1 MLMIRHSVGSR
12 LLCQTTN
19 YRIEKQDDRWLI
31 SLSVDEETAST
42 LLEFQEELNIFDAK
56 EKEKTW
62 YYSSDAKVNFRPEE
76 KMLVI
81 LADHKT
87 VYPIQ

>member
-1 MLMIRHSVGSR
+1 MLMIRHSIGSR

-19 YRIEKQDDRWLI
+19 YRIEKQNDRWLI

-42 LLEFQEELNIFDAK
+42 VLDFQDELNIFDAK
-56 EKEKTW
+56 ETEKTW
-62 YYSSDAKVNFRPEE
+62 YYSSDAKINFRPDDNL
-76 KMLVI
+76 LVI

-87 VYPIQ
+87 VYPTQ

>member
-1 MLMIRHSVGSR
+1 MLMIRHSIGSR
-12 LLCQTTN
+12 LLCQTKN
-19 YRIEKQDDRWLI
+19 YSIEKQDEHWQI

-76 KMLVI
+76 KMLEIGRAHV
-81 LADHKT
+81 
-87 VYPIQ
+87 

>member
-1 MLMIRHSVGSR
+1 MLMIRHSIGSR

-19 YRIEKQDDRWLI
+19 YRIEQQDNHWLI

-42 LLEFQEELNIFDAK
+42 VLDFQDELNIFVTK
-56 EKEKTW
+56 ENEKTW
-62 YYSSDAKVNFRPEE
+62 YYSSDAKMNYQPED
-76 KMLVI
+76 KQLVI

-87 VYPIQ
+87 VYPIH

>member
-1 MLMIRHSVGSR
+1 MLMIRHSIGSR

-19 YRIEKQDDRWLI
+19 YTIEKQDDCWRI
-31 SLSVDEETAST
+31 SLPVDKETALT
-42 LLEFQEELNIFDAK
+42 VLNFQDELNIFEAR

-62 YYSSDAKVNFRPEE
+62 YYSSDAKVSFKPEE
-76 KMLVI
+76 KLLVI
-81 LADHKT
+81 LADNKT